1 MQGTSGNAPRVV
13 DYDLHEIV
21 GIRVVGGSRSDQ
33 AAVAR
38 QLGPI
43 ESHLERE
50 PDIVVRFVPH
60 LETPKGLRYL
70 GVGDAAYCD
79 DGFYVLRGRHETQVR
94 VRIPF
99 HEIGKRCEIVCESGL
114 RAVPLLIAI
123 VNLTALNKGFVPLHA
138 SAFRYAGTGVL
149 TTGWAKGGKTETL
162 LAFLAQG
169 GEYIGDEWVY
179 VSADGQRMCGMP
191 EPVTLCDWHLR
202 EMPSFAAKVG
212 LTSRL
217 RMAAMRRAAGL
228 LRAANGERRARSTAI
243 SRILALLERQ
253 LFVRVSPERVFGER
267 FGYCVGTPHKVIF
280 VASHDAPD
288 VTVRPLDPREVAER
302 MIYSL
307 RIERSEFLDYY
318 TKFRFAFPRRP
329 NELIEK
335 ADEIER
341 DILMRAL
348 ADKEAYAVYHP
359 YPVSIPVLF
368 DAIRPLLEEPAL

>member
-1 MQGTSGNAPRVV
+1 MEGTSGSSPRVV

-21 GIRVVGGSRSDQ
+21 SVRVVGGSRSDQ

-50 PDIVVRFVPH
+50 PDIVVRFVPEV
-60 LETPKGLRYL
+60 ETPKGLRYL
-70 GVGDAAYCD
+70 GVRDAAYSD
-79 DGFYVLRGRHETQVR
+79 EGFFVLRGRHKTTVR
-94 VRIPF
+94 ARVPF
-99 HEIGKRCEIVCESGL
+99 QEIGKRCEIVCETGL

-123 VNLTALNKGFVPLHA
+123 VNLTALAKGFVPLHA
-138 SAFRYAGTGVL
+138 AAFRYAGTGVL
-149 TTGWAKGGKTETL
+149 TTGWSKGGKTETL

-169 GEYIGDEWVY
+169 GEYVGDEWVY
-179 VSADGQRMCGMP
+179 VSADGQRMCGVP
-191 EPVTLCDWHLR
+191 EPVTLWDWHLR
-202 EMPSFAAKVG
+202 EMPSFASKVG
-212 LTSRL
+212 LASRFRL
-217 RMAAMRRAAGL
+217 GMMRRAIGL
-228 LRAANGERRARSTAI
+228 LRAVNGGRRGRSTAI
-243 SRILALLERQ
+243 SRILPLLERQ
-253 LFVRVSPERVFGER
+253 LFVRVSPERLFGES

-302 MIYSL
+302 MVHSL
-307 RIERSEFLDYY
+307 RLERSEFLDYY
-318 TKFRFAFPRRP
+318 SKFLFAFPRQR

-335 ADEIER
+335 ADAIEL
-341 DILMRAL
+341 DLLTHAL

-368 DAIRPLLEEPAL
+368 DAIRPLLEEPAP